1 MSTVNQDELKVI
13 KVLKFTGK
21 ESEWD
26 HWSEKFIALA
36 RARGFA
42 GILLGTEQA
51 PNADKEIDRK
61 KSDGSYE
68 STDAER
74 KDSGKQMAMHT
85 STCSCHVRSYL
96 MTWSPWQKQ
105 KNSQMDVQEMHGRD

>member
-1 MSTVNQDELKVI
+1 MSTVNQDELKAI

-26 HWSEKFIALA
+26 HWSEKFVALA

-51 PNADKEIDRK
+51 PNAEKRL
-61 KSDGSYE
+61 
-68 STDAER
+68 TER
-74 KDSGKQMAMHT
+74 SQMAAM
-85 STCSCHVRSYL
+85 
-96 MTWSPWQKQ
+96 
-105 KNSQMDVQEMHGRD
+105 N

>member
-1 MSTVNQDELKVI
+1 MSTVNQDELKAI

-26 HWSEKFIALA
+26 HWSEKFVALA

-51 PNADKEIDRK
+51 PNTDEEIDRR
-61 KSDGSYE
+61 S
-68 STDAER
+68 
-74 KDSGKQMAMHT
+74 QMAVMNLQMQT
-85 STCSCHVRSYL
+85 KEKTQASK
-96 MTWSPWQKQ
+96 WQCIYELTVA
-105 KNSQMDVQEMHGRD
+105 M

>member
-13 KVLKFTGK
+13 KVLTFTGK

-26 HWSEKFIALA
+26 HWSEKFVALA

-51 PNADKEIDRK
+51 PREDKEIDK
-61 KSDGSYE
+61 K
-68 STDAER
+68 
-74 KDSGKQMAMHT
+74 
-85 STCSCHVRSYL
+85 VR
-96 MTWSPWQKQ
+96 WQL
-105 KNSQMDVQEMHGRD
+105 